1 MLEGPAG
8 KERRSGNPAVPP
20 DSERTPDVRVTGRR
34 AAACLLDTLL
44 ALLFALVAF
53 VPLLFLPRSLLLV
66 LVLAL
71 FYVLLWCAF
80 YLAYV
85 ALLDGYLGH
94 TLGKALFGIRVIG
107 EQDGRPPGPWRAA
120 LRASTFLF
128 VDMFIG
134 VFVML
139 GSPRRQRLGDLAANT
154 LVVREEK
161 V

>member
-1 MLEGPAG
+1 MKPGRTGASE
-8 KERRSGNPAVPP
+8 PP
-20 DSERTPDVRVTGRR
+20 DVFVVRRR
-34 AAACLLDTLL
+34 IAACLLDNGL
-44 ALLFALVAF
+44 ALALSLVAF
-53 VPLLFLPRSLLLV
+53 APLLFVRRSLVLV

-71 FYVLLWCAF
+71 FYVLLWCAL

-85 ALLDGYLGH
+85 AILDGYLGH
-94 TLGKALFGIRVIG
+94 TIGKALFGIRVVG
-107 EQDGRPPGPWRAA
+107 EEDGRPPGPWRAA